1 VNIYAHGQRIAREI
15 QGSVI
20 FEHHNPVTGS
30 WVTSLGH
37 SSYRTTNR
45 EERDSFGAEIPT
57 SNPYPLMQSY
67 VDLKFGQPL
76 FIEGSDPFDYSGG
89 CTSFGMPISCGD
101 AARSV
106 AGGLGQ
112 VNGIAVSQPNPRG
125 PQQAT
130 AGSSKIV
137 DETLIQTTHVWL
149 TGYGPG
155 EWRTYRDT
163 VTKVVNV
170 PFAGQAARN
179 AYRRPLTAQEIAQL
193 EDAVKTLLLNET
205 CEKFV
210 AGVLQK
216 LGSKLGVLDIINE
229 LKKRPVDWSG
239 AGGFGR
245 RLKPQHSAEAEGAI
259 AYENPHIDVNYKIDP
274 AVKRVPVF
282 IRNYGET
289 LLHEIFHIAGEGASH
304 WKMLVAGYDVAKDMR
319 LPLGRKPANSDPTKG
334 TPDPNEPDG
343 IEFDSYLR
351 KACNNMR

>member
-1 VNIYAHGQRIAREI
+1 VNVYANGQRIAREM
-15 QGSVI
+15 QGSVS

-37 SSYRTTNR
+37 SSYRTTDR

-101 AARSV
+101 AARLV

-112 VNGIAVSQPNPRG
+112 VNSITVSQPNPRG

-130 AGSSKIV
+130 AGTSKIV
-137 DETLIQTTHVWL
+137 DETLIQSTHVWL

-170 PFAGQAARN
+170 PFAGQTEKGSFDKADIASLVD
-179 AYRRPLTAQEIAQL
+179 LTL
-193 EDAVKTLLLNET
+193 
-205 CEKFV
+205 
-210 AGVLQK
+210 
-216 LGSKLGVLDIINE
+216 S
-229 LKKRPVDWSG
+229 
-239 AGGFGR
+239 
-245 RLKPQHSAEAEGAI
+245 
-259 AYENPHIDVNYKIDP
+259 DP
-274 AVKRVPVF
+274 DCLTFYQR
-282 IRNYGET
+282 I
-289 LLHEIFHIAGEGASH
+289 LSS
-304 WKMLVAGYDVAKDMR
+304 
-319 LPLGRKPANSDPTKG
+319 ANSDNPPLVFD
-334 TPDPNEPDG
+334 PD
-343 IEFDSYLR
+343 ISR
-351 KACNNMR
+351 